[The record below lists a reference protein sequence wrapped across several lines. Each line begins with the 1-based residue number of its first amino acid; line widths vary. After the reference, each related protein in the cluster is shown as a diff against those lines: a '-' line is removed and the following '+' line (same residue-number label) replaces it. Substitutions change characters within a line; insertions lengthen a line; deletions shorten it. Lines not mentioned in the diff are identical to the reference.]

1 MQIFGLHWLD
11 FSIVLLYLGL
21 MVWLGKVASGWSKN
35 IGDFYVAGRRLGKF
49 YQFFLNLGSSTHAD
63 QAVAVSR
70 EVYRQGIGGMWIQFL
85 VLFLTPFYWFTTAFF
100 RRCRMITIGDFY
112 TERFR
117 SKFLGA
123 AFAVFTLF
131 MAFLGGGVGFLVAG
145 KTFAAIT
152 PKPAVRYT
160 VDEQRSVALFEEYQA
175 LKQKADR
182 GLTANERARYE
193 ELGERDKRGEL
204 KSFISTTNPIVIYT
218 IYAVIV
224 GLYIIQGGFFAA
236 ALTDVVQ
243 GFLIIIFSVLL
254 VPLALSRLGGFAG
267 LHAQVPGYMFRL
279 FGSSALSEYGWHTIL
294 AMSLANLVSIIASAP
309 MMHTA
314 GSAKDEM
321 TARVGM
327 LGGMFFK
334 RFLMIFWGLAG
345 LLAVGLY
352 GSRVHDPDLIWGV
365 MSHDLLVPGLLG
377 LMLAGILAASMSS
390 LNANSVTYSALFI
403 RNLYQPFV
411 PDKTDR
417 HYITVGRVIIAVTI
431 LGSLGSAVIFGNIL
445 DLFKYFI
452 AFPAVFGASIWL
464 GFLWRRLTKGAIIIQ
479 VSLCLII
486 YAVIPNVFQAWNWA
500 RHHPGFLLETRPRLV
515 EMKAGATTEDVQ
527 AGLAKDVGE
536 RVSKSHRIEP
546 VGVFYERVARQ
557 DPSDPNSPKVGY
569 GRFEAEVWVLSLC
582 GVDFTLFSKS
592 QLVTTRFLFDALFPF
607 LLLFLL
613 SFVTR
618 PVPRE
623 DVDRFFAKI
632 HTPVQ
637 PTPEEDARAVAES
650 SRRPEQFEKFKL
662 RPGSA
667 WEIMKPA
674 RMDLIGFFG
683 SWLIVGLILAM
694 LRVATSIR

>member
-1 MQIFGLHWLD
+1 MRIFGLSGLD
-11 FSIVLLYLGL
+11 LGIVLLYLVLMLGL
-21 MVWLGKVASGWSKN
+21 GRVASRRSRN
-35 IGDFYVAGRRLGKF
+35 LGDFYVAGRRLGKF

-63 QAVAVSR
+63 QAVAVTR

-100 RRCRMITIGDFY
+100 RRCRMLTIGDYF

-117 SKFLGA
+117 SQFLGA
-123 AFAVFTLF
+123 GFALFTLF

-145 KTFAAIT
+145 KTFAAMT
-152 PKPAVRYT
+152 PKPESRYSAA
-160 VDEQRSVALFEEYQA
+160 EQRSVALFQEYQA
-175 LKQKADR
+175 LRQKADA
-182 GLTANERARYE
+182 GLTATERARAD
-193 ELGERDKRGEL
+193 ELGERAKRGEL
-204 KSFISTTNPIVIYT
+204 KSFVSYVDPLVIYV

-224 GLYIIQGGFFAA
+224 GIYIIQGGFFAA

-243 GFLIIIFSVLL
+243 GLLIIAFSVLL
-254 VPLALSRLGGFAG
+254 VPLALGKLGGFAG
-267 LHAQVPGYMFRL
+267 LHAAVPDHMFRL
-279 FGSSALSEYGWHTIL
+279 FGSAALSEYGWHTIL

-309 MMHTA
+309 MMQTA
-314 GSAKDEM
+314 GSARNEM

-352 GSRVHDPDLIWGV
+352 GGGVHDPDLIWGV

-411 PDKTDR
+411 GRKSEA
-417 HYITVGRVIIAVTI
+417 HYLAVGKVVIAVTI
-431 LGSLGSAVIFGNIL
+431 LGSLGSAVFFGNIL

-464 GFLWRRLTKGAIIIQ
+464 GFLWRRLSKTAVIIQ
-479 VSLCLII
+479 VFVCILI
-486 YAVIPNVFQAWNWA
+486 YAVIPNVFQASTWA
-500 RHHPGFLLETRPRLV
+500 RHNPAFLAETRPRVVSL
-515 EMKAGATTEDVQ
+515 EAEARTEDVE
-527 AGLAKDVGE
+527 AGRAARVGQ
-536 RVSKSHRIEP
+536 RISRTHRLEP
-546 VGVFYERVARQ
+546 VGIFFERVARQ
-557 DPSDPNSPKVGY
+557 DPSNPGSPKVGF
-569 GRFEAEVWVLSLC
+569 GRFEAEVWVLSLA
-582 GVDFTLFSKS
+582 GVDFSSFTKA

-607 LLLFLL
+607 LLLFLISL
-613 SFVTR
+613 VTR
-618 PVPRE
+618 PVPRA
-623 DVDRFFAKI
+623 DLDRFFSLI

-637 PTPEEDARAVAES
+637 ATPEADARAVAES
-650 SRRPEQFEKFKL
+650 RADPGRFEKHKL

-674 RMDLIGFFG
+674 RIDLIGFFG
-683 SWLIVGLILAM
+683 SWLVVGLILFLLWTATI
-694 LRVATSIR
+694 LR

>member
-1 MQIFGLHWLD
+1 
-11 FSIVLLYLGL
+11 
-21 MVWLGKVASGWSKN
+21 
-35 IGDFYVAGRRLGKF
+35 
-49 YQFFLNLGSSTHAD
+49 
-63 QAVAVSR
+63 
-70 EVYRQGIGGMWIQFL
+70 
-85 VLFLTPFYWFTTAFF
+85 
-100 RRCRMITIGDFY
+100 
-112 TERFR
+112 
-117 SKFLGA
+117 
-123 AFAVFTLF
+123 
-131 MAFLGGGVGFLVAG
+131 
-145 KTFAAIT
+145 
-152 PKPAVRYT
+152 
-160 VDEQRSVALFEEYQA
+160 
-175 LKQKADR
+175 
-182 GLTANERARYE
+182 
-193 ELGERDKRGEL
+193 
-204 KSFISTTNPIVIYT
+204 
-218 IYAVIV
+218 V

-500 RHHPGFLLETRPRLV
+500 RHNPGFLLETRPRLV

-527 AGLAKDVGE
+527 AGLAKEVGE

>member
-21 MVWLGKVASGWSKN
+21 MVWLGRVASGWSRN
-35 IGDFYVAGRRLGKF
+35 LGDFYVAGRRLGKF

-100 RRCRMITIGDFY
+100 RRCRMITIGDYY

-145 KTFAAIT
+145 KTFAALT
-152 PKPAVRYT
+152 PKPAARYT
-160 VDEQRSVALFEEYQA
+160 VDEQRSAALFQEYQA

-182 GLTANERARYE
+182 GLSANERARYE

-218 IYAVIV
+218 IYAAIV

-243 GFLIIIFSVLL
+243 GFLIIVFSVLL

-267 LHAQVPGYMFRL
+267 LHAQVPEHMFRL

-352 GSRVHDPDLIWGV
+352 GGRIHDPDLIWGV
-365 MSHDLLVPGLLG
+365 MSRDLLVPGLLG

-411 PDKTDR
+411 SNKSDR
-417 HYITVGRVIIAVTI
+417 HYISVGRVIIAVTL
-431 LGSLGSAVIFGNIL
+431 LGGLGSAVFFDNIL

-464 GFLWRRLTKGAIIIQ
+464 GFLWRRVTKGAVIIQ
-479 VSLCLII
+479 VFLCLVI
-486 YAVIPNVFQAWNWA
+486 YAVIPNVFQAWDWA
-500 RHHPGFLLETRPRLV
+500 RHNPGFLLETRPRLIQV
-515 EMKAGATTEDVQ
+515 KSSAAAEDVR
-527 AGLAKDVGE
+527 AGLARDIGE
-536 RVSKSHRIEP
+536 KITKSHRIGP
-546 VGVFYERVARQ
+546 VGIFYERVARQ
-557 DPSDPNSPKVGY
+557 DPSDPHSPKVGF

-582 GVDFTLFSKS
+582 GLDFTSFSKS

-613 SFVTR
+613 SSVTR
-618 PVPRE
+618 PVPHE

-637 PTPEEDARAVAES
+637 PTPELDAQAVAES
-650 SRRPEQFEKFKL
+650 ERRPQQFEKFKL

-674 RMDLIGFFG
+674 RIDLIGFFG
-683 SWLIVGLILAM
+683 SWLVVGLILAM
-694 LRVATSIR
+694 LGIATSLR

>member
-21 MVWLGKVASGWSKN
+21 MVWLGKVASGWSRN
-35 IGDFYVAGRRLGKF
+35 IGDFYLAGRRLGRF

-85 VLFLTPFYWFTTAFF
+85 VLLLTPFYWFTTAFF
-100 RRCRMITIGDFY
+100 RRCRMITIGDYY

-145 KTFAAIT
+145 KTFAALT
-152 PKPAVRYT
+152 PKPAARYT
-160 VDEQRSVALFEEYQA
+160 VDERRSAALFQEYQA
-175 LKQKADR
+175 LRQKADQ
-182 GLTANERARYE
+182 GLSGAERARYD
-193 ELGERDKRGEL
+193 ELGERSKRGEL
-204 KSFISTTNPIVIYT
+204 KSFISTTNPIIIYC

-236 ALTDVVQ
+236 VLTDVVQ

-352 GSRVHDPDLIWGV
+352 GGRIHDPDLIWGV
-365 MSHDLLVPGLLG
+365 MSHDLLGPGILG

-411 PDKTDR
+411 ADKPER
-417 HYITVGRVIIAVTI
+417 HYINVGRVIIAVTL
-431 LGSLGSAVIFGNIL
+431 LGSLGSALFFDNIL

-479 VSLCLII
+479 VFLCLII
-486 YAVIPNVFQAWNWA
+486 YAVIPNVFQTWDWA
-500 RHHPGFLLETRPRLV
+500 RHNPGFLLETRPRLV
-515 EMKAGATTEDVQ
+515 QIKVAAATEDVQ
-527 AGLAKDVGE
+527 VGLAREVGE
-536 RVSKSHRIEP
+536 RISKPHRIEP
-546 VGVFYERVARQ
+546 VGIFYERVARQ
-557 DPSDPNSPKVGY
+557 DPSDPRSPKVGF

-582 GVDFTLFSKS
+582 GLDFTLFSKS

-607 LLLFLL
+607 FLLFLL

-618 PVPRE
+618 SVPRE
-623 DVDRFFAKI
+623 AVDRFFAKI

-650 SRRPEQFEKFKL
+650 VRRPEQFEKFKL
-662 RPGSA
+662 KPGSA

-674 RMDLIGFFG
+674 RVDLIGFFG
-683 SWLIVGLILAM
+683 SWLVVGLILAM
-694 LRVATSIR
+694 LWVATSLR